1 MASAMNDKARKGR
14 LFLGGLIL
22 LGLSLLGLSAS
33 GCCGVSLPA
42 FTVPTEA
49 ANPGGTAVSPVV
61 ATPTNQATP
70 AASSP
75 TATPLSTDQMPTQP
89 PVAPKEGF
97 TAPDFSLPDLQGNI
111 ITLSQFRGR
120 PVLVNFWTTWCP
132 YCVEEM
138 DALEKTYRRYA
149 DQGLVV
155 LAVNVQEKAKTVTP
169 VVQAQNLSFPI
180 LLDSDASITR
190 AYFTIA
196 IPTSFFIDR
205 QGVVRVI
212 HLGPLTEETIDTYL
226 SDLLSGG

>member
-1 MASAMNDKARKGR
+1 V
-14 LFLGGLIL
+14 
-22 LGLSLLGLSAS
+22 

-120 PVLVNFWTTWCP
+120 PVL
-132 YCVEEM
+132 
-138 DALEKTYRRYA
+138 EKTYRRYA

-190 AYFTIA
+190 AYFTS
-196 IPTSFFIDR
+196 T
-205 QGVVRVI
+205 
-212 HLGPLTEETIDTYL
+212 
-226 SDLLSGG
+226 